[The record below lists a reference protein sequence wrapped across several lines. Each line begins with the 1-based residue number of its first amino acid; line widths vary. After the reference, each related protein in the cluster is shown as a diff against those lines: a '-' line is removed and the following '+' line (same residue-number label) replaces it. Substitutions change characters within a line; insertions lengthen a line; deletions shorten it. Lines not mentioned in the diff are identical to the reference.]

1 MSEQI
6 KRPSWLRKKGETVQ
20 TDSLETDFGSA
31 KDLYEKGW
39 QYYDEGIYDLAAEC
53 YRKSAEQGLAE
64 AQYVLGIC
72 YGCGVGVE
80 QDYKKA
86 VEWYHKSAEQGHA
99 EAQYNL
105 GNCYYNGEGVEQ
117 NYEKAVEWYR

>member
-31 KDLYEKGW
+31 KDLFKKGW

-53 YRKSAEQGLAE
+53 YRKSAEQGLAD
-64 AQYVLGIC
+64 AQYVLGFC
-72 YGCGVGVE
+72 YRYGEGVE
-80 QDYKKA
+80 QDYKKSSRVVSQSGRA
-86 VEWYHKSAEQGHA
+86 RTCRSSAQFRH
-99 EAQYNL
+99 L
-105 GNCYYNGEGVEQ
+105 L
-117 NYEKAVEWYR
+117 

>member
-6 KRPSWLRKKGETVQ
+6 KRPSWLRKKGEIVQ

-64 AQYVLGIC
+64 TQYVLGIC
-72 YGCGVGVE
+72 YKNGEGVE

-86 VEWYHKSAEQGHA
+86 VEWYQKAAEQGHVDALMILA
-99 EAQYNL
+99 EI
-105 GNCYYNGEGVEQ
+105 C
-117 NYEKAVEWYR
+117 